1 MRYEIT
7 APDGRRFVVNAPEG
21 ATQDQI
27 LSYAQREM
35 GGGSPIPESTGR
47 GGGALPSLNR
57 VIAEAAGAPVD
68 LANLALKYMG
78 MPVSERPFGGSA
90 SIEAGLARL
99 GRATN
104 TPMVPE
110 EGAVPETPEEYIGR
124 GVGEA
129 ASLLIPGY
137 GVARLAASSARPV
150 VAGVGRTI
158 ANAPVGT
165 STERFGR
172 FAAPAATISG
182 ELASGAGAGA
192 GRYIAETANPE
203 TPYAGQV
210 GELIG
215 GFTPGLAGLM
225 LKYGPTG
232 LTARAIGRAQEMR
245 ADPSRAS
252 GRLQSLTADPEA
264 AARAAE
270 TPTISELT
278 PAQRTED
285 VRLLSLEKAVA
296 QADPAKAKELADR
309 AAAAQETLLR
319 EARTLGGDP
328 AETRTFFEARR
339 ERLDNALVAHVDQAR
354 ARAQERVAALEPNA
368 SAEDASRVVRD
379 EFDKAYDVSR
389 RQEDE
394 LWRNIPQDVQV
405 NTAPLFE
412 RFAKLVNDTPVT
424 GQDDIPAYAR
434 QFLGQGEAKQLEE
447 TVSPAT
453 LQRMRSRLLE
463 MERLA
468 YREGRRTEGS
478 TIGKIADDILETM
491 NSIPDITGP
500 YAVARDFTR
509 KLNQTFRE
517 GPIKALTRTEDSSS
531 FIPEELTLS
540 RLLGAGG
547 VGGGVAERSIM
558 EATGESPAA
567 RAAIQDYLMR
577 SLRDRAVTA
586 EGRIRPEAASSWMR
600 RNEALL
606 EQYPDIR
613 KNLED
618 ALAAQTRAEGLQSV
632 QTTISREMRTAAETP
647 LGRFLGGDP
656 TDAVAR
662 VFKAENPT
670 EVAVSLRRSA
680 ARDSSGKALA
690 GLRGAFVDDLFARA
704 RSVTPD
710 GEVFSGSVIVD
721 ALKNPQQRGAFEAV
735 LGADDLKRLEQIGK
749 EFTALERTRG
759 DLPSVGGVV
768 GDMPSKILD
777 SVARIAGAKF
787 GAFIG
792 GGSAGSSLQ
801 SASMMSSRFR
811 DWSRSLTTDRA
822 EKLLSRAVTD
832 PELFATLMR
841 ENRTVRQQDETTRR
855 LQGWLAGS
863 AGRALFDEESG
874 QSEQGVSSVQNIY
887 NSVMNPEAN
896 LAATQNLINSPQ
908 MRSRVEAIFETP
920 EYADLFTAALN
931 REAQLF
937 HRANQRGGMTTPGG
951 WDQSLTNLVTNAI
964 RDGNLNQP
972 TANRVAELLM
982 SNDPR
987 KVAAAIR
994 VLENASQPRR

>member
-1 MRYEIT
+1 MAGPWERYS
-7 APDGRRFVVNAPEG
+7 APQAPAESGPWSQFNAPE
-21 ATQDQI
+21 
-27 LSYAQREM
+27 E
-35 GGGSPIPESTGR
+35 TGR
-47 GGGALPSLNR
+47 GGGFLPYIYR
-57 VIAEAAGAPVD
+57 GAASVLGAPVD
-68 LANLALKYMG
+68 IVNFALSKAG
-78 MPVSERPFGGSA
+78 LPVSQEPIGGSA
-90 SIEAGLARL
+90 SLESLLAKY
-99 GRATN
+99 GSAVGA
-104 TPMVPE
+104 PMVPE
-110 EGAVPETPEEYIGR
+110 AGQEPETGPEYIGR
-124 GVGEA
+124 GVGESVGA
-129 ASLLIPGY
+129 LIPGF
-137 GVARLAASSARPV
+137 GAARLAASSARPV

-158 ANAPVGT
+158 ANAPV
-165 STERFGR
+165 
-172 FAAPAATISG
+172 AAPVSTLAG

-192 GRYIAETANPE
+192 GRYMAEQSAPDSEIAGTI
-203 TPYAGQV
+203 
-210 GELIG
+210 GELVG
-215 GFTPGLAGLM
+215 GFTPSLATLAA
-225 LKYGPTG
+225 KYGPTG
-232 LTARAIGRAQEMR
+232 LAYRGMRGAITPFTETGAGIRAGR
-245 ADPSRAS
+245 
-252 GRLQSLTADPEA
+252 RLQSLVPEPGVA
-264 AARAAE
+264 AAAAE
-270 TPTISELT
+270 APTISELT

-296 QADPAKAKELADR
+296 QADPAKAKELADQ

-328 AETRTFFEARR
+328 AETRAFFEARR

-379 EFDKAYDVSR
+379 EFNKAYDNARS
-389 RQEDE
+389 QENE
-394 LWRNIPQDVQV
+394 LWRSIPKDVEV
-405 NTAPLFE
+405 DTAPLFA
-412 RFAKLVNDTPVT
+412 RFNEIVSSTPRT
-424 GQDDIPAYAR
+424 QQQDIPDYAR
-434 QFLGQGEAKQLEE
+434 NFLNRESNQRLNDLESPTELQGFRSELLSIERRARDAGDRNQARLARELAD
-447 TVSPAT
+447 AT
-453 LQRMRSRLLE
+453 L
-463 MERLA
+463 
-468 YREGRRTEGS
+468 
-478 TIGKIADDILETM
+478 DTM
-491 NSIPDITGP
+491 NSAPDVGGP
-500 YAVARDFTR
+500 YAVARDFSR
-509 KLNQTFRE
+509 KMNETFRQ
-517 GPIKALTRTEDSSS
+517 GPVGQLIDTTSGAPT
-531 FIPEELTLS
+531 IPAEMTLP
-540 RLLGAGG
+540 RLVGAGG
-547 VGGGVAERSIM
+547 VRGGVAERSIM

-567 RAAIQDYLMR
+567 SAAIQDYLMR

-613 KNLED
+613 KTLTD
-618 ALAAQTRAEGLQSV
+618 ALAAQTRAEGIEGV
-632 QTTISREMRTAAETP
+632 QTTISREMRTATETP

-749 EFTALERTRG
+749 EFTALERARG

-863 AGRALFDEESG
+863 AGRALFNEESG
-874 QSEQGVSSVQNIY
+874 QTEQGANSVQNIY

-920 EYADLFTAALN
+920 EYAGLFTAALN

-937 HRANQRGGMTTPGG
+937 HRANQRGGMTAPGG
-951 WDQSLTNLVTNAI
+951 WDQSLSNLVTNAI
-964 RDGNLNQP
+964 RDGSLNPP
-972 TANRVAELLM
+972 TANRAAELLM

>member
-1 MRYEIT
+1 MAGPWERYS
-7 APDGRRFVVNAPEG
+7 APQAPAESGPWSQFNAPE
-21 ATQDQI
+21 
-27 LSYAQREM
+27 E
-35 GGGSPIPESTGR
+35 TGR

-57 VIAEAAGAPVD
+57 VIAEAAGTPVD

-78 MPVSERPFGGSA
+78 LPVSDRPFGGSA
-90 SIEAGLARL
+90 SIEEGLAKL
-99 GRATN
+99 GRATS

-110 EGAVPETPEEYIGR
+110 IGQEPETGPEYIGR
-124 GVGEA
+124 GVGQA
-129 ASLLIPGY
+129 ASMLIPGY
-137 GVARLAASSARPV
+137 GLARLAASSARPV

-158 ANAPVGT
+158 ANAPV
-165 STERFGR
+165 
-172 FAAPAATISG
+172 AAPVSTLAG

-192 GRYIAETANPE
+192 GRYMAEQSAPDSEIAGTI
-203 TPYAGQV
+203 
-210 GELIG
+210 GELVG
-215 GFTPGLAGLM
+215 GFTPSLATLAA
-225 LKYGPTG
+225 KYGPTG
-232 LTARAIGRAQEMR
+232 MAYRVVRAGMTPFTETGAGIRAGR
-245 ADPSRAS
+245 
-252 GRLQSLTADPEA
+252 RLQSLVADKDI

-309 AAAAQETLLR
+309 AATAQETLLR

-328 AETRTFFEARR
+328 AETRAFFEARR

-354 ARAQERVAALEPNA
+354 ARAQERVAALEPNS

-613 KNLED
+613 KTLTD
-618 ALAAQTRAEGLQSV
+618 ALAAQTRAEGIEGV

-690 GLRGAFVDDLFARA
+690 GLRGAFVDDLFARS
-704 RSVTPD
+704 RSVTPN

-749 EFTALERTRG
+749 EFTALERARG

-874 QSEQGVSSVQNIY
+874 QSEQGANSVQNIY

-920 EYADLFTAALN
+920 EYAGLFTAALN

-937 HRANQRGGMTTPGG
+937 HRANQRGGMTAPGG

-972 TANRVAELLM
+972 TANRAAELLM

>member
-1 MRYEIT
+1 MAGPWERYS
-7 APDGRRFVVNAPEG
+7 APQTPAESGPWSQFNAPE
-21 ATQDQI
+21 
-27 LSYAQREM
+27 E
-35 GGGSPIPESTGR
+35 TGR

-57 VIAEAAGAPVD
+57 VIAEAAGTPVD

-78 MPVSERPFGGSA
+78 LPVSDRPFGGSA
-90 SIEAGLARL
+90 SIEEGLAKL
-99 GRATN
+99 GRATS

-110 EGAVPETPEEYIGR
+110 IGQEPETGPEYIGR
-124 GVGEA
+124 GVGQA
-129 ASLLIPGY
+129 ASMLIPGY
-137 GVARLAASSARPV
+137 GLARLAASSARPV

-158 ANAPVGT
+158 ANAPV
-165 STERFGR
+165 
-172 FAAPAATISG
+172 AAPVSTLAG

-192 GRYIAETANPE
+192 GRYMAEQSAPDSEIAGTI
-203 TPYAGQV
+203 
-210 GELIG
+210 GELVG
-215 GFTPGLAGLM
+215 GFTPSLATLAA
-225 LKYGPTG
+225 KYGPTG
-232 LTARAIGRAQEMR
+232 MAYRVARAGMTPFTETGAGIRAGR
-245 ADPSRAS
+245 
-252 GRLQSLTADPEA
+252 RLQSLVADKDI

-296 QADPAKAKELADR
+296 QADPAKAKELADQ
-309 AAAAQETLLR
+309 AATAQETLLR

-328 AETRTFFEARR
+328 AETRAFFEARR

-540 RLLGAGG
+540 RLVGAGG
-547 VGGGVAERSIM
+547 VRGGVAERSIM
-558 EATGESPAA
+558 EAIGESPAA

-600 RNEALL
+600 GNEALL
-606 EQYPDIR
+606 DQYPDIR
-613 KNLED
+613 RTLTD
-618 ALAAQTRAEGLQSV
+618 ALAAQTRAEGIEGV
-632 QTTISREMRTAAETP
+632 QTTISREMRTATETP

-690 GLRGAFVDDLFARA
+690 GLRGAFVEDLFARA

-749 EFTALERTRG
+749 EFTALERARG

-874 QSEQGVSSVQNIY
+874 QSEQGANSVQNIY

-920 EYADLFTAALN
+920 EYAGLFTAALN

-951 WDQSLTNLVTNAI
+951 TN
-964 RDGNLNQP
+964 P
-972 TANRVAELLM
+972 
-982 SNDPR
+982 
-987 KVAAAIR
+987 
-994 VLENASQPRR
+994 

>member
-1 MRYEIT
+1 MAGPWERYS
-7 APDGRRFVVNAPEG
+7 APQAPAESGPWSQFNAPE
-21 ATQDQI
+21 
-27 LSYAQREM
+27 E
-35 GGGSPIPESTGR
+35 TGR

-57 VIAEAAGAPVD
+57 VIAEAAGTPVD

-78 MPVSERPFGGSA
+78 LPVSDRPFGGSA
-90 SIEAGLARL
+90 SIEEGLAKL
-99 GRATN
+99 GRATS

-110 EGAVPETPEEYIGR
+110 IGQEPETGPEYIGR
-124 GVGEA
+124 GVGQA
-129 ASLLIPGY
+129 ASMLIPGY
-137 GVARLAASSARPV
+137 GLARLAASSARPV

-172 FAAPAATISG
+172 FAAPAATLAG

-192 GRYIAETANPE
+192 GRYMAEQSAPDSEIAGTI
-203 TPYAGQV
+203 
-210 GELIG
+210 GELVG
-215 GFTPGLAGLM
+215 GFTPSLATLAA
-225 LKYGPTG
+225 KYGPSGWVYRGVRAGMTPFTETG
-232 LTARAIGRAQEMR
+232 AGIRAGR
-245 ADPSRAS
+245 
-252 GRLQSLTADPEA
+252 RLQSLVADKDI

-328 AETRTFFEARR
+328 AETRAFFEARR

-394 LWRNIPQDVQV
+394 LWSNIPKDVQV

-540 RLLGAGG
+540 RLLGSGG

-558 EATGESPAA
+558 EATGESPTA

-586 EGRIRPEAASSWMR
+586 EGRIKPEAASSWMR

-613 KNLED
+613 KTLTD
-618 ALAAQTRAEGLQSV
+618 ALAAQTRAEGIEGV
-632 QTTISREMRTAAETP
+632 QTTISREMRTATETP

-670 EVAVSLRRSA
+670 EVAVSLRRAA
-680 ARDSSGKALA
+680 ARDTSGKALA

-759 DLPSVGGVV
+759 NLPSVGGVV

-777 SVARIAGAKF
+777 TLGRYVGAQV
-787 GAFIG
+787 GGLLNIMR
-792 GGSAGSSLQ
+792 GGSGMQ
-801 SASMMSSRFR
+801 SAAIMSARFR
-811 DWSRSLTTDRA
+811 DWTQTLTTDRA

-874 QSEQGVSSVQNIY
+874 QSEQGANSVQNIY

-920 EYADLFTAALN
+920 EYANLFTAALN

-937 HRANQRGGMTTPGG
+937 HRANQRGGMTAPGG

-972 TANRVAELLM
+972 TANRAAELLM

-994 VLENASQPRR
+994 VLENASQSRR

>member
-1 MRYEIT
+1 M
-7 APDGRRFVVNAPEG
+7 
-21 ATQDQI
+21 
-27 LSYAQREM
+27 
-35 GGGSPIPESTGR
+35 
-47 GGGALPSLNR
+47 PSLNR
-57 VIAEAAGAPVD
+57 VIAEAAGTPVD

-78 MPVSERPFGGSA
+78 LPVSDRPFGGSA
-90 SIEAGLARL
+90 SIEEGLAKL
-99 GRATN
+99 GRATS

-110 EGAVPETPEEYIGR
+110 IGQEPETGPEYIGR
-124 GVGEA
+124 GVGQA
-129 ASLLIPGY
+129 ASMLIPGY
-137 GVARLAASSARPV
+137 GLARLAASSARPV

-158 ANAPVGT
+158 ANAPV
-165 STERFGR
+165 
-172 FAAPAATISG
+172 AAPVSTLAG

-192 GRYIAETANPE
+192 GRYMAEQSAPDSEIAGTI
-203 TPYAGQV
+203 
-210 GELIG
+210 GELVG
-215 GFTPGLAGLM
+215 GFTPSLATLAA
-225 LKYGPTG
+225 KYGPTG
-232 LTARAIGRAQEMR
+232 MAYRVARAGMTPFTETGAGIRAGR
-245 ADPSRAS
+245 
-252 GRLQSLTADPEA
+252 RLQSLVADKDI

-296 QADPAKAKELADR
+296 QADPAKAKELADQ
-309 AAAAQETLLR
+309 AATAQETLLR

-328 AETRTFFEARR
+328 AETRAFFEARR

-540 RLLGAGG
+540 RLVGAGG
-547 VGGGVAERSIM
+547 VRGGVAERSIM
-558 EATGESPAA
+558 EATGESPTA

-613 KNLED
+613 KTLTD
-618 ALAAQTRAEGLQSV
+618 ALAAQTRAEGIEGV
-632 QTTISREMRTAAETP
+632 QTTISREMRTATETP

-749 EFTALERTRG
+749 EFTALERARG

-874 QSEQGVSSVQNIY
+874 QSEQGANSVQNIY

-920 EYADLFTAALN
+920 EYANLFTAALS

-937 HRANQRGGMTTPGG
+937 HRANQRGGMTAPGG

-972 TANRVAELLM
+972 TANRAAELLM

>member
-1 MRYEIT
+1 MAGPWERYSSPQ
-7 APDGRRFVVNAPEG
+7 APAESGPWSQFNAPAE
-21 ATQDQI
+21 
-27 LSYAQREM
+27 
-35 GGGSPIPESTGR
+35 TGR

-78 MPVSERPFGGSA
+78 LPVSSQPFGGSA

-110 EGAVPETPEEYIGR
+110 EGAVPETGPEYIGR
-124 GVGEA
+124 GIGEA
-129 ASLLIPGY
+129 ASMLIPGY
-137 GVARLAASSARPV
+137 GLARLAASSARPV

-158 ANAPVGT
+158 ANAPVVAPV
-165 STERFGR
+165 STL
-172 FAAPAATISG
+172 AG
-182 ELASGAGAGA
+182 EIASGAGAGA
-192 GRYIAETANPE
+192 GRYMAEQSAPDSEIAGTI
-203 TPYAGQV
+203 
-210 GELIG
+210 GELVG
-215 GFTPGLAGLM
+215 GFTPSLATLAA
-225 LKYGPTG
+225 KYGPTG
-232 LTARAIGRAQEMR
+232 IAYRGARAAMTPFTETGAAERAGR
-245 ADPSRAS
+245 
-252 GRLQSLTADPEA
+252 RLQSLVADKDI

-285 VRLLSLEKAVA
+285 VRLLSLEKEIAK
-296 QADPAKAKELADR
+296 ADPAKAKELADL
-309 AAAAQETLLR
+309 AATAQETLLR
-319 EARTLGGDP
+319 EARELGGDP
-328 AETRTFFEARR
+328 AQARAFFEARR
-339 ERLDNALVAHVDQAR
+339 ERLDNALATHVEQAR

-379 EFDKAYDVSR
+379 EFNKAYDNARS
-389 RQEDE
+389 QENE
-394 LWRNIPQDVQV
+394 LWRSIPKGVEVD
-405 NTAPLFE
+405 TAPLFA
-412 RFAKLVNDTPVT
+412 RFDEIVSSTPRT
-424 GQDDIPAYAR
+424 QQQDIPDYAR
-434 QFLGQGEAKQLEE
+434 NFLNRESNHRLNDLESPTELQGFRSELLSIERRARDAGDRNQARLARELAD
-447 TVSPAT
+447 AT
-453 LQRMRSRLLE
+453 L
-463 MERLA
+463 
-468 YREGRRTEGS
+468 
-478 TIGKIADDILETM
+478 DTM
-491 NSIPDITGP
+491 NSAPDVGGP
-500 YAVARDFTR
+500 YAVARDFSR
-509 KLNQTFRE
+509 KMNETFRQ
-517 GPIKALTRTEDSSS
+517 GPVGQLIDTTSGAPT
-531 FIPEELTLS
+531 IPAEMTLP
-540 RLLGAGG
+540 RLVGAGG
-547 VGGGVAERSIM
+547 VRGGVAERSIM

-586 EGRIRPEAASSWMR
+586 EGRIRPEAATAWIR

-618 ALAAQTRAEGLQSV
+618 ALAAQTRAEGLQGV

-647 LGRFLGGDP
+647 LARFLGGDP

-670 EVAVSLRRSA
+670 EVAVSLRRAA
-680 ARDSSGKALA
+680 ARDSSGQALA
-690 GLRGAFVDDLFARA
+690 GLRGAFVDDLLARA
-704 RSVTPD
+704 RGITPD
-710 GEVFSGSVIVD
+710 GEVFRGSVIVD

-855 LQGWLAGS
+855 LQAWLAGS

-920 EYADLFTAALN
+920 EYANLFTAALN

-972 TANRVAELLM
+972 TANRAAELLM

-994 VLENASQPRR
+994 VLENASQSRR

>member
-1 MRYEIT
+1 MAGPWERYS
-7 APDGRRFVVNAPEG
+7 APQAPAESGPWSQFNAPE
-21 ATQDQI
+21 
-27 LSYAQREM
+27 E
-35 GGGSPIPESTGR
+35 TGR

-57 VIAEAAGAPVD
+57 VIAEAAGTPVD

-78 MPVSERPFGGSA
+78 LPVSDRPFGGSA
-90 SIEAGLARL
+90 SIEEGLAKL
-99 GRATN
+99 GRATS

-110 EGAVPETPEEYIGR
+110 IGQEPETGPEYIGR
-124 GVGEA
+124 GVGQA
-129 ASLLIPGY
+129 ASMLIPGY
-137 GVARLAASSARPV
+137 GLARLAASSARPV

-158 ANAPVGT
+158 ANAPV
-165 STERFGR
+165 
-172 FAAPAATISG
+172 AAPVSTLAG

-192 GRYIAETANPE
+192 GRYMAEQSAPDSEIAGTI
-203 TPYAGQV
+203 
-210 GELIG
+210 GELVG
-215 GFTPGLAGLM
+215 GFTPSLATLAA
-225 LKYGPTG
+225 KYGPTG
-232 LTARAIGRAQEMR
+232 MAYRVVRAGMTPFTETGAGIRAGR
-245 ADPSRAS
+245 
-252 GRLQSLTADPEA
+252 RLQSLVADKDI

-309 AAAAQETLLR
+309 AATAQETLLR

-328 AETRTFFEARR
+328 AETRAFFEARR

-354 ARAQERVAALEPNA
+354 ARAQERVAALEPNS

-613 KNLED
+613 KTLTD
-618 ALAAQTRAEGLQSV
+618 ALAAQTRAEGIEGV

-690 GLRGAFVDDLFARA
+690 GLRGAFVDDLFARS
-704 RSVTPD
+704 RSVTPN

-749 EFTALERTRG
+749 EFTALERARG

-874 QSEQGVSSVQNIY
+874 QSEQGANSVQNIY

-920 EYADLFTAALN
+920 EYAGLFTAALN

-937 HRANQRGGMTTPGG
+937 HRANQRGGMTAPGG

-964 RDGNLNQP
+964 RDGKLNQP
-972 TANRVAELLM
+972 TANRAAELLM

>member
-7 APDGRRFVVNAPEG
+7 APDGRRFVVTAPEG

-57 VIAEAAGAPVD
+57 VIAEAAGTPVD

-78 MPVSERPFGGSA
+78 LPVSDRPFGGSA
-90 SIEAGLARL
+90 SIEEGLARL
-99 GRATN
+99 GRATS

-110 EGAVPETPEEYIGR
+110 IGQEPETGPEYIGR
-124 GVGEA
+124 GVGQA
-129 ASLLIPGY
+129 ASMLIPGY
-137 GVARLAASSARPV
+137 GLARLAVSSARPV

-158 ANAPVGT
+158 ANAPV
-165 STERFGR
+165 
-172 FAAPAATISG
+172 AAPVSTLAG

-192 GRYIAETANPE
+192 GRYMAEQSAPDSEIAGT
-203 TPYAGQV
+203 V
-210 GELIG
+210 GELVG
-215 GFTPGLAGLM
+215 GFTPSLATLAA
-225 LKYGPTG
+225 KYGPTG
-232 LTARAIGRAQEMR
+232 LAYRGMRGAITPFTETGAGIRAGR
-245 ADPSRAS
+245 
-252 GRLQSLTADPEA
+252 RLQSLVPEPGVA
-264 AARAAE
+264 AAAAE
-270 TPTISELT
+270 APTISELT

-296 QADPAKAKELADR
+296 QADPAKAKELADQ
-309 AAAAQETLLR
+309 AATAQETLLR

-328 AETRTFFEARR
+328 AETRAFFEARR

-354 ARAQERVAALEPNA
+354 ARAQERVAALEPNS

-558 EATGESPAA
+558 EATGESPTA

-586 EGRIRPEAASSWMR
+586 EGRIKPEAASSWMR

-613 KNLED
+613 KTLTD
-618 ALAAQTRAEGLQSV
+618 ALAAQTRAEGIEGV

-690 GLRGAFVDDLFARA
+690 GLRGAFVEDLFARA

-710 GEVFSGSVIVD
+710 GEVFNGSVIVD

-749 EFTALERTRG
+749 EFTALERARG

-874 QSEQGVSSVQNIY
+874 QSEQGANSVQNIY

-920 EYADLFTAALN
+920 EYAGLFTAALN

>member
-1 MRYEIT
+1 MAGPWERYS
-7 APDGRRFVVNAPEG
+7 APQAPAESGPWSQFNAPE
-21 ATQDQI
+21 
-27 LSYAQREM
+27 E
-35 GGGSPIPESTGR
+35 TGR

-57 VIAEAAGAPVD
+57 VIAEAAGTPVD

-78 MPVSERPFGGSA
+78 LPVSDRPFGGSA
-90 SIEAGLARL
+90 SIEEGLAKL
-99 GRATN
+99 GRATS

-110 EGAVPETPEEYIGR
+110 IGQEPETGPEYIGR
-124 GVGEA
+124 GVGQA
-129 ASLLIPGY
+129 ASMLIPGY
-137 GVARLAASSARPV
+137 GLARLAASSARPV

-158 ANAPVGT
+158 ANAPV
-165 STERFGR
+165 
-172 FAAPAATISG
+172 AAPVSTLAG

-192 GRYIAETANPE
+192 GRYMAEQSAPDSEIAGTI
-203 TPYAGQV
+203 
-210 GELIG
+210 GELVG
-215 GFTPGLAGLM
+215 GFTPSLATLAA
-225 LKYGPTG
+225 KYGPTG
-232 LTARAIGRAQEMR
+232 MAYRVARAGMTPFTETGAGIRAGR
-245 ADPSRAS
+245 
-252 GRLQSLTADPEA
+252 RLQSLVADKDI

-309 AAAAQETLLR
+309 AATAQETLLR

-328 AETRTFFEARR
+328 AETRAFFEARR

-379 EFDKAYDVSR
+379 EFNKAYDNARS
-389 RQEDE
+389 QENE
-394 LWRNIPQDVQV
+394 LWRSIPKDVEV
-405 NTAPLFE
+405 DTAPLFA
-412 RFAKLVNDTPVT
+412 RFNEIVSSTPRT
-424 GQDDIPAYAR
+424 QQQDIPDYAR
-434 QFLGQGEAKQLEE
+434 NFLNRESNQRLNDLESPTELQGFRSELLSIERRARDAGDRNQARLARELAD
-447 TVSPAT
+447 AT
-453 LQRMRSRLLE
+453 L
-463 MERLA
+463 
-468 YREGRRTEGS
+468 
-478 TIGKIADDILETM
+478 DTM
-491 NSIPDITGP
+491 NSAPDVGGP
-500 YAVARDFTR
+500 YAVARDFSR
-509 KLNQTFRE
+509 KMNETFRQ
-517 GPIKALTRTEDSSS
+517 GPVGQLIDTTSGAPT
-531 FIPEELTLS
+531 IPAEMTLP
-540 RLLGAGG
+540 RLVGAGG
-547 VGGGVAERSIM
+547 VRGGVAERSIM

-613 KNLED
+613 KTLTD
-618 ALAAQTRAEGLQSV
+618 ALAAQTRAEGIEGV
-632 QTTISREMRTAAETP
+632 QTTISREMRTATETP

-670 EVAVSLRRSA
+670 EVAVSLRRAA

-749 EFTALERTRG
+749 EFTALERARG

-863 AGRALFDEESG
+863 AGRALFNEESG
-874 QSEQGVSSVQNIY
+874 QSEQGANSVQNIY

-896 LAATQNLINSPQ
+896 FAATQNLINSPQ

-920 EYADLFTAALN
+920 EYAGLFTAALN

-972 TANRVAELLM
+972 TANRAAELLM

>member
-328 AETRTFFEARR
+328 AETRAFFEARR

-509 KLNQTFRE
+509 KLNRTFRE

-874 QSEQGVSSVQNIY
+874 QSEQGANSVQNIY

-920 EYADLFTAALN
+920 EYANLFTAALN

>member
-1 MRYEIT
+1 MAGPWERYS
-7 APDGRRFVVNAPEG
+7 APQAPAESGPWSQFNAPAE
-21 ATQDQI
+21 
-27 LSYAQREM
+27 
-35 GGGSPIPESTGR
+35 TGR
-47 GGGALPSLNR
+47 GSGFLPYLYRGAASVL
-57 VIAEAAGAPVD
+57 GAPVD
-68 LANLALKYMG
+68 IVNFALSKAG
-78 MPVSERPFGGSA
+78 LPVSQEPIGGSA
-90 SIEAGLARL
+90 SLESLLAKY
-99 GRATN
+99 GSAVGA
-104 TPMVPE
+104 PMVPE
-110 EGAVPETPEEYIGR
+110 AGQQPETGTEYIGR

-129 ASLLIPGY
+129 VGALIPGF
-137 GVARLAASSARPV
+137 GAARLAAASARPV

-158 ANAPVGT
+158 ANAPVVAPV
-165 STERFGR
+165 STV
-172 FAAPAATISG
+172 AG
-182 ELASGAGAGA
+182 EVASGAGAGA
-192 GRYIAETANPE
+192 GRYMAEQSAPDSEIAGTI
-203 TPYAGQV
+203 
-210 GELIG
+210 GELVG
-215 GFTPGLAGLM
+215 GFTPSLATLAA
-225 LKYGPTG
+225 KYGPTG
-232 LTARAIGRAQEMR
+232 LAYRGARAAMTPFTETGAAERAGR
-245 ADPSRAS
+245 
-252 GRLQSLTADPEA
+252 RLQSLVADKDI

-285 VRLLSLEKAVA
+285 VRLLSLEKEIAK
-296 QADPAKAKELADR
+296 ADPARAKELADL
-309 AAAAQETLLR
+309 AATAQETLLR
-319 EARTLGGDP
+319 EARELGGDP
-328 AETRTFFEARR
+328 AQARAFFEARR
-339 ERLDNALVAHVDQAR
+339 ERLDNALATHVEQAR

-368 SAEDASRVVRD
+368 SAEDASRVLRD
-379 EFDKAYDVSR
+379 EFNKAYDNARS
-389 RQEDE
+389 QENE
-394 LWRNIPQDVQV
+394 LWRSIPKGVEVD
-405 NTAPLFE
+405 TAPLFA
-412 RFAKLVNDTPVT
+412 RFDEIVSSTPRT
-424 GQDDIPAYAR
+424 QQQDIPDYAR
-434 QFLGQGEAKQLEE
+434 NFLNRESNQRLNDLESPTELQGFRSELLSIERRARDAGDRNQARLARELAD
-447 TVSPAT
+447 AT
-453 LQRMRSRLLE
+453 L
-463 MERLA
+463 
-468 YREGRRTEGS
+468 
-478 TIGKIADDILETM
+478 DTM
-491 NSIPDITGP
+491 NSAPDVGGP
-500 YAVARDFTR
+500 YAVARDFSR
-509 KLNQTFRE
+509 KMNETFRQ
-517 GPIKALTRTEDSSS
+517 GPVGQLIDTTSGAPT
-531 FIPEELTLS
+531 IPAEMTLP
-540 RLLGAGG
+540 RLVGAGG
-547 VGGGVAERSIM
+547 VRGGVAERSIM

-586 EGRIRPEAASSWMR
+586 EGRIRPEAATAWIR

-618 ALAAQTRAEGLQSV
+618 ALAAQTRAEGLQGV

-647 LGRFLGGDP
+647 LARFLGGDP

-670 EVAVSLRRSA
+670 EVAVSLRRAA
-680 ARDSSGKALA
+680 ARDSSGQALA
-690 GLRGAFVDDLFARA
+690 GLRGAFVDDLLARA
-704 RSVTPD
+704 RGVTPD
-710 GEVFSGSVIVD
+710 GEVFRGSVIVD

-855 LQGWLAGS
+855 LQAWLAGS

-874 QSEQGVSSVQNIY
+874 QSEQGLSSVQNIY

-896 LAATQNLINSPQ
+896 LAATQSLINSPQ
-908 MRSRVEAIFETP
+908 MRTRVEAIFETP
-920 EYADLFTAALN
+920 DYADLFTAALN

-937 HRANQRGGMTTPGG
+937 HRANQRGGMTAPGG

-964 RDGNLNQP
+964 RDGNLNPP
-972 TANRVAELLM
+972 TASRVAELLM
-982 SNDPR
+982 SNDPT

>member
-1 MRYEIT
+1 MAGPWERYS
-7 APDGRRFVVNAPEG
+7 APQAPAESGPWSQFNAPE
-21 ATQDQI
+21 
-27 LSYAQREM
+27 E
-35 GGGSPIPESTGR
+35 TGR
-47 GGGALPSLNR
+47 GGGFLPYIYR
-57 VIAEAAGAPVD
+57 GAASVLGAPVD
-68 LANLALKYMG
+68 IVNFALSKAG
-78 MPVSERPFGGSA
+78 LPVSQEPIGGSA
-90 SIEAGLARL
+90 SLESLLAKY
-99 GRATN
+99 GSAIGA
-104 TPMVPE
+104 PMVPE
-110 EGAVPETPEEYIGR
+110 AGQEPETGPEYIGR

-129 ASLLIPGY
+129 VGSLIPGF
-137 GVARLAASSARPV
+137 GAARLAAASANPV

-172 FAAPAATISG
+172 FVAPAATVSG

-192 GRYIAETANPE
+192 GRYMAEQSAPDSEIAGTI
-203 TPYAGQV
+203 
-210 GELIG
+210 GELVG
-215 GFTPGLAGLM
+215 GFTPSLATLAA
-225 LKYGPTG
+225 KYGPTG
-232 LTARAIGRAQEMR
+232 MAYRVVRAGMTPFTETGAGIRAGR
-245 ADPSRAS
+245 
-252 GRLQSLTADPEA
+252 RLQSLVPEPGVA
-264 AARAAE
+264 AAAAE
-270 TPTISELT
+270 APTISELT

-328 AETRTFFEARR
+328 AETRAFFEARR

-368 SAEDASRVVRD
+368 SSEDASRVVRD
-379 EFDKAYDVSR
+379 EFNKAYDNARS
-389 RQEDE
+389 QENE
-394 LWRNIPQDVQV
+394 LWRSIPKGVEVD
-405 NTAPLFE
+405 TAPLFA
-412 RFAKLVNDTPVT
+412 RFDEIVSSTPRT
-424 GQDDIPAYAR
+424 QQQDIPDYAR
-434 QFLGQGEAKQLEE
+434 NFLNRESNQRLNDLESPTELQGFRSELLSIERRARDAGDRNQARLARELAD
-447 TVSPAT
+447 AT
-453 LQRMRSRLLE
+453 L
-463 MERLA
+463 
-468 YREGRRTEGS
+468 
-478 TIGKIADDILETM
+478 DTM
-491 NSIPDITGP
+491 NSAPDVGGP
-500 YAVARDFTR
+500 YAVARDFSR
-509 KLNQTFRE
+509 KMNETFRQ
-517 GPIKALTRTEDSSS
+517 GPVGQLIDTTSGAPT
-531 FIPEELTLS
+531 IPAEMTLP
-540 RLLGAGG
+540 RLVGAGG
-547 VGGGVAERSIM
+547 VRGGVAERSIM

-586 EGRIRPEAASSWMR
+586 EGRIRPEAATAWIR

-647 LGRFLGGDP
+647 LGRFLSGDP
-656 TDAVAR
+656 TDAVSR

-670 EVAVSLRRSA
+670 EVAVSLRRAA
-680 ARDSSGKALA
+680 ARDSSGQALA
-690 GLRGAFVDDLFARA
+690 GLRGAFVDDLLARA
-704 RSVTPD
+704 RGVTPD
-710 GEVFSGSVIVD
+710 GEIFRGSVIVD

-749 EFTALERTRG
+749 EFTALERARG

-863 AGRALFDEESG
+863 AGRALFNEESG
-874 QSEQGVSSVQNIY
+874 QSEQGANSVQNIY

-920 EYADLFTAALN
+920 EYAGLFTAALN

-972 TANRVAELLM
+972 TANRAAELLM